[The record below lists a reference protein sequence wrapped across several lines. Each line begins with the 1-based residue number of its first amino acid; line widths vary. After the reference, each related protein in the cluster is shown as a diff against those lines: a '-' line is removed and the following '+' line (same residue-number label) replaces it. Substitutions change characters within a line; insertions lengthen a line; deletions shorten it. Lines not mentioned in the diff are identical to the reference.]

1 MPVRRSGGSWLCA
14 VTLLGVIGH
23 SGWATG
29 PVGAWPPAHD
39 RAPSGAPC
47 TTRDE
52 GGLTGRCQDPD
63 PRSLIER
70 SAKAYQRIS
79 SFRASF
85 RQIIADS
92 MIGTFESQG
101 TLTQA
106 GESKLVMRFTDPSGD
121 AIVMDGEH
129 IWVYT
134 PSTTPGQVIR
144 LKIPSDPTYG
154 PNLLAWFLTNPTERY
169 QSRYVRS
176 DAVGG
181 RGVDVV
187 ALTPLDRNL
196 PFTDA
201 VVWLDQ
207 FDYLPRRVEVRE
219 KGGNRRTLILTSVE
233 TNRRVSQNTFVFDV
247 PSGVRVVDQ

>member
-1 MPVRRSGGSWLCA
+1 MSGPADRLIGGLWMRISGIVLAAITITALAGFQSAGPPVR
-14 VTLLGVIGH
+14 
-23 SGWATG
+23 
-29 PVGAWPPAHD
+29 PPA
-39 RAPSGAPC
+39 
-47 TTRDE
+47 
-52 GGLTGRCQDPD
+52 QDPD
-63 PRSLIER
+63 PRAIIER
-70 SAKAYQRIS
+70 SAKAYQSIS
-79 SFRASF
+79 SFRAAF

-101 TLTQA
+101 NLTQA
-106 GESKLVMRFTDPSGD
+106 GEARLAMRFTDPAGD

-134 PSTTPGQVIR
+134 PSTTPGQVVR

-169 QSRYVRS
+169 RTRFVKS

-187 ALTPLDRNL
+187 ELTPLDRGL

-207 FDYLPRRVEVRE
+207 FDYLPRKLEVRE
-219 KGGNRRTLILTSVE
+219 KGGNRRSLILSAVE
-233 TNRRVSQNTFVFDV
+233 TNRRVAANTFTFEI
-247 PSGVRVVDQ
+247 PNGVRIVDQ